1 MTALTTVLSQSC
13 CEFLSIVPK
22 MHWMINV
29 QSKVT
34 AEVIAS
40 IAGRVD
46 VDCHLKPFPQ
56 VSLHDS
62 SAEVEL
68 ELFNIV
74 LDFSTTG

>member
-1 MTALTTVLSQSC
+1 
-13 CEFLSIVPK
+13 
-22 MHWMINV
+22 MINV